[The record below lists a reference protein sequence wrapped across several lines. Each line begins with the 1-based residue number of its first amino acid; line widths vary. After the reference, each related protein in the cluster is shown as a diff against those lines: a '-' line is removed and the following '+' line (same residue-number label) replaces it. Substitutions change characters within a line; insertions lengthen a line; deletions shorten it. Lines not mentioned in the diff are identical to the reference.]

1 MMAAAGPDL
10 DASSAARALEEA
22 EALCAQG
29 RPADAIRLL
38 TDANRRKRS
47 ADIEVRLVKLRA
59 DTFAST
65 PPSPPPQPWPTP
77 YPDLFPGQVGPPE
90 IGVDGLSLEVL
101 GSALEHHGCLLVRGL
116 IPPPRVELLVDDIER
131 TMNALGDVM
140 EGAPPHSRAPWF
152 LPFEVDGN
160 DLGGAGRFWA
170 AAGGTVWAAE
180 SPRSFFDLVETF
192 DEIGVQALL
201 SEYFREA
208 AVLSVVKTSLRR
220 LPPDAPGGWHQDAYV
235 YGLDTRTVNVWAA
248 LSPCGPSVA
257 PGLDIV
263 PRKLHD
269 MAEDLP
275 PPPPLHTVSQA
286 TIDALGR
293 ETPVCRPEFEP
304 GDALLFDSLFLHQ
317 TGTGP
322 GFTEVR
328 YGIESWFFA
337 ASTVPGEWVPLAY

>member
-1 MMAAAGPDL
+1 VADLIPDRVL
-10 DASSAARALEEA
+10 ADGDSLCQEGRSA
-22 EALCAQG
+22 EAIA
-29 RPADAIRLL
+29 LL
-38 TDANRRKRS
+38 TDANRHHRD
-47 ADIEVRLVKLRA
+47 ADLEVRLVRMRA
-59 DTFAST
+59 DDFAASPPT
-65 PPSPPPQPWPTP
+65 SPPSPWPTP
-77 YPDLFPGQVGPPE
+77 QRDLFSGLVGPPE
-90 IGVDGLSLEVL
+90 IAAADLDLEVL
-101 GSALEHHGCLLVRGL
+101 SSALEHHGCLLVRGL
-116 IPPPRVELLVDDIER
+116 IPPARVDLLVDDIDH
-131 TMNALGDVM
+131 TMAALRRVM
-140 EGAPPHSRAPWF
+140 EGAPPKSEAPWF

-192 DEIGVQALL
+192 DEIGVRQLL
-201 SEYFREA
+201 TEYFHEP

-248 LSPCGPSVA
+248 LSPCGPAVS

-263 PRKLHD
+263 PRKFHD
-269 MAEDLP
+269 LAEQLP

-286 TIDALGR
+286 TIDALDR
-293 ETPVCRPEFEP
+293 ETPVCRPAFEP

-337 ASTVPGEWVPLAY
+337 ASTVPPEWVPLTY